1 MINIEIKKISSDKV
15 IVDLESIKKLISI
28 AEKIDKVNLI
38 ETEEDISTNELMKL
52 TEKNGSFDFLNDK
65 KEDLYSI
72 NDLKVKYK

>member
-52 TEKNGSFDFLNDK
+52 TEKSGSFDFLNDK